1 MARPKGALNKVNAT
15 AKSIALAALASVD
28 QVELWR
34 KHLLN
39 EDPRV
44 SIAALTYLTDRV
56 AGKPSQVVQGDP
68 DKPISITLQWTTR
81 PEWLSS
87 VTVNQQITQ
96 IAIDGVEDGKR
107 IGGSGDRSWI
117 TRNPRH
123 KAAIR
128 HSPLCRLCR
137 NCAGRR
143 KSNCS
148 Q

>member
-39 EDPRV
+39 DDPRV

-68 DKPISITLQWTTR
+68 DNPISITLQWTAP

-87 VTVNQQITQ
+87 VTVNQQINH
-96 IAIDGVEDGKR
+96 IHEVDGVEAGKR
-107 IGGSGDRSWI
+107 IGGCTAPFLD
-117 TRNPRH
+117 NQKFKP
-123 KAAIR
+123 
-128 HSPLCRLCR
+128 
-137 NCAGRR
+137 
-143 KSNCS
+143 
-148 Q
+148 

>member
-15 AKSIALAALASVD
+15 AKSIALAALSSVD

-39 EDPRV
+39 EDPRI

-68 DKPISITLQWTTR
+68 DNPISITLQWTTR

-87 VTVNQQITQ
+87 VTLNQRITHIHVVHLDTGTYPRC
-96 IAIDGVEDGKR
+96 IA
-107 IGGSGDRSWI
+107 
-117 TRNPRH
+117 
-123 KAAIR
+123 
-128 HSPLCRLCR
+128 
-137 NCAGRR
+137 
-143 KSNCS
+143 
-148 Q
+148 

>member
-56 AGKPSQVVQGDP
+56 AGKPSQVLRGDQEN
-68 DKPISITLQWTTR
+68 PIQITLEWTTR
-81 PEWLSS
+81 PEWLPS
-87 VTVNQQITQ
+87 VTLNQQVTHIH
-96 IAIDGVEDGKR
+96 AVEAEDGKSV
-107 IGGSGDRSWI
+107 GGSATAFLD
-117 TRNPRH
+117 NQ
-123 KAAIR
+123 
-128 HSPLCRLCR
+128 
-137 NCAGRR
+137 
-143 KSNCS
+143 KSTP
-148 Q
+148 

>member
-68 DKPISITLQWTTR
+68 DNPISITLKWTRR
-81 PEWLSS
+81 PEWLAS
-87 VTVNQQITQ
+87 VTVNQQVNRITTSTDRAGEIRQ
-96 IAIDGVEDGKR
+96 FIDDH
-107 IGGSGDRSWI
+107 
-117 TRNPRH
+117 TR
-123 KAAIR
+123 
-128 HSPLCRLCR
+128 RL
-137 NCAGRR
+137 
-143 KSNCS
+143 K
-148 Q
+148 